1 MYPAAPTFLSLF
13 YLNTRKAINWRNP
26 WFVEDKRIGKD
37 GVITLQG
44 VDSGQ
49 TDAFALVE
57 VGSIWLYLFSSSFF
71 NQYFT
76 YSHAPRY
83 TFPSLFSVPGV
94 FTLKVSFYLNF
105 NPYFPT
111 ILWKRRENTIQKKQ
125 ALEELKDSLGAQGE
139 PGGTGGTPLLET
151 QETQGLPTR
160 SRWDQ
165 SKMGLPDQ

>member
-1 MYPAAPTFLSLF
+1 M
-13 YLNTRKAINWRNP
+13 
-26 WFVEDKRIGKD
+26 
-37 GVITLQG
+37 QG

-83 TFPSLFSVPGV
+83 TFPSLFSVPEV

-111 ILWKRRENTIQKKQ
+111 I
-125 ALEELKDSLGAQGE
+125 QGE
-139 PGGTGGTPLLET
+139 PGGTGGKGAMET
-151 QETQGLPTR
+151 QETRGWPTR
-160 SRWDQ
+160 SH
-165 SKMGLPDQ
+165 